1 MRKELQRL
9 IPPLI
14 EAVPEGI
21 AVQSPKQRL
30 TRFGQI
36 LVACSIGLL
45 GLGTYLINLEIGN
58 TTASR
63 LQFCPIL
70 SNTSD
75 GDPSASL
82 ESLSVLKTGDTTN
95 MLAWNYRLNHELIQ
109 ELNIATKP
117 QRLVLNQQ
125 IASLT
130 IRLSR
135 QCHLVRYYRIQAGA
149 LTILSTAAAV
159 ILVVT
164 GLIRMPRGVG
174 EISRCEQAIFASSLS
189 LLVLSMGYL
198 TLGDQQEQSK
208 RNWAHHQKG
217 IQLFSLIRTSLAN
230 NQLLLPKDPGSA
242 APMDQAPTPLSNS
255 EEVGELVSRIDRW
268 LLAIDHGSV
277 RLNNNFARQTF
288 DNLFQN
294 QDQQL
299 PQNPLPSGP

>member
-1 MRKELQRL
+1 M
-9 IPPLI
+9 
-14 EAVPEGI
+14 
-21 AVQSPKQRL
+21 L
-30 TRFGQI
+30 T
-36 LVACSIGLL
+36 
-45 GLGTYLINLEIGN
+45 
-58 TTASR
+58 
-63 LQFCPIL
+63 
-70 SNTSD
+70 
-75 GDPSASL
+75 
-82 ESLSVLKTGDTTN
+82 
-95 MLAWNYRLNHELIQ
+95 WNYRLNHELIQ
-109 ELNIATKP
+109 ELSVATKP

-149 LTILSTAAAV
+149 LTFLSTAAAV

-208 RNWAHHQKG
+208 RNWVHHQKG

-230 NQLLLPKDPGSA
+230 NQLLLPRDPGSA

-255 EEVGELVSRIDRW
+255 EEVGELVSRIERW

-294 QDQQL
+294 QDQQQ
-299 PQNPLPSGP
+299 PQNPLPSGL